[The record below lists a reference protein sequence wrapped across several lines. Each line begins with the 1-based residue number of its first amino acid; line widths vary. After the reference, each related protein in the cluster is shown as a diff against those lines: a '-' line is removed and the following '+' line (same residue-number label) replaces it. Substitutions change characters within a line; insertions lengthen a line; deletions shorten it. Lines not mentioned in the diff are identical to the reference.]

1 MLVDAIKDFF
11 GKRKGTKILD
21 NILTT
26 QHRIYIGKLES
37 TVEII
42 VSLDDSNK
50 SREMFALLEE
60 VASLSDKI
68 LLRNDGNDVRKP
80 SFSVSRPGE
89 SARIQFAN
97 IPLGH
102 EFTSL
107 IQALVQTSGYLSDV
121 KPDMLEQ
128 IRSLSGTFHFETY
141 ITMSCHNCP
150 DVVQALNLMSSINSG
165 ISHTTIDGHMFLSEI
180 EQHKIKAV
188 PTVHMNGKFFDQ
200 GRKTAEQYLAKLGA
214 HTSGSEKTN
223 T

>member
-1 MLVDAIKDFF
+1 MLVDAIKGFF
-11 GKRKGTKILD
+11 GKRKVTKILD
-21 NILTT
+21 NVLTA
-26 QHRIYIGKLES
+26 QHKTYLGKLE
-37 TVEII
+37 TPVEII
-42 VSLDDSNK
+42 ASLDDSNK
-50 SREMFALLEE
+50 AREMFTLLEE
-60 VASLSDKI
+60 VAALSDKI
-68 LLRNDGNDVRKP
+68 LLCNNGNDVRKP

-89 SARIQFAN
+89 TARIRFAN

-107 IQALVQTSGYLSDV
+107 ILALVQTSGYLPST
-121 KPDMLEQ
+121 KPDVLEK

-150 DVVQALNLMSSINSG
+150 DVVQALNLMSSVNPG

-200 GRKTAEQYLAKLGA
+200 GRKTAEQYLAKLEA
-214 HTSGSEKTN
+214 HTPASEITG